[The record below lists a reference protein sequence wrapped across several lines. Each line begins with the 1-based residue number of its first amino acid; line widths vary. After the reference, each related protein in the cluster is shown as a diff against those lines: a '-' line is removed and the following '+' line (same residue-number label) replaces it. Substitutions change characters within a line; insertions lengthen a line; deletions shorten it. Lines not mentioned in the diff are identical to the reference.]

1 MYSMALKR
9 LNNKG
14 AGFFLPLAAIAVSVS
29 AALYALWSLEL
40 KWALFGFMGLLFPFV
55 LAMVPNVQ
63 RFLLG
68 LLIFVIP
75 LNVDYNFLLHP
86 SPGGAD
92 AISLGLTDILL
103 VALIGHWLM
112 QTVQFKRPG
121 AIRFF
126 PAITWPS
133 LALIVMSGISTL
145 AAKDLLWSA
154 FDLINFAKALLFFFF
169 LANNLRRRE
178 DIAFVLQA
186 FFLGL
191 LVQTLIIAMQYYKGA
206 NIGLLGLGEPS
217 TVLAF
222 EMEMADIARPG
233 GTIGHCNHLARY
245 IGLLLPI
252 AYVLS
257 FVAKSR
263 SQRWLAGLTS
273 IAGTVALIYTL
284 TRSSWLALGLSIAL
298 MLAYMFVHRLFSMR
312 ILSKVCFAFL
322 LLAGVI
328 ALFSQVIWG
337 RLTTYDLG
345 SAKTRVTTARVA
357 WKIIQDHPLIGI
369 GINNYGSVL
378 PKYWSAE
385 DRFTK
390 RAAVH
395 NTYLLY
401 AAEIGLIGFAA
412 FLWLIISLFLRI
424 RKAMHGRSQYLTA
437 VAIGVMGSFAGFALA
452 ALADKSYKENFT
464 LLLVF
469 WGLAAIIEAIIRLDE
484 DYRQTTLAL
493 LGSRKVHYE
502 L

>member
-1 MYSMALKR
+1 MYSLAQNKLKD
-9 LNNKG
+9 KSF
-14 AGFFLPLAAIAVSVS
+14 GFFLLLAGIAVAVS
-29 AALYALWSLEL
+29 AASYVLWSLEL

-68 LLIFVIP
+68 LLIFAIP
-75 LNVDYNFLLHP
+75 LNADYNFMLHP

-103 VALIGHWLM
+103 AILLGHWLI
-112 QTVQFKRPG
+112 QTVKLKQPG

-126 PAITWPS
+126 PAITWPT
-133 LALIVMSGISTL
+133 LALIVMSGISML

-154 FDLINFAKALLFFFF
+154 FDLINFVKALLFFLF
-169 LANNLRRRE
+169 LANNLRKRE
-178 DIAFVLQA
+178 DISFVLQA

-191 LVQTLIIAMQYYKGA
+191 LVQTLIIALQYYKGA
-206 NIGLLGLGEPS
+206 NIGLMGLGEPS
-217 TVLAF
+217 TILAF

-245 IGLLLPI
+245 VGLLLPI
-252 AYVLS
+252 AYILS
-257 FVAKSR
+257 FVSKSR
-263 SQRWLAGLTS
+263 SQRWFAGLTS

-284 TRSSWLALGLSIAL
+284 TRSSWMAFGLSIAL
-298 MLAYMFVHRLFSMR
+298 MLPYMFVYRLFSLR
-312 ILSKVCFAFL
+312 ILSKVAFSGL
-322 LLAGVI
+322 ILAGLI
-328 ALFSQVIWG
+328 AVFSQVIWG

-345 SAKTRVTTARVA
+345 SARTRVTTAKVA

-378 PKYWSAE
+378 PQYWSAE

-395 NTYLLY
+395 NTFLLY
-401 AAEIGLIGFAA
+401 AAEIGLIGFGA
-412 FLWLIISLFLRI
+412 FLWLIISFFLRI
-424 RKAMHGRSQYLTA
+424 RKAMHSRSRYLTA
-437 VAIGVMGSFAGFALA
+437 VAIGVMGSFAGFMLA

-469 WGLAAIIEAIIRLDE
+469 WGLAAIIEAIIRLDD
-484 DYRQTTLAL
+484 DYRQATLAL
-493 LGSRKVHYE
+493 LGSRKLHYE

>member
-1 MYSMALKR
+1 MYSLAQNR
-9 LNNKG
+9 LNDRSF
-14 AGFFLPLAAIAVSVS
+14 GFFLLLAVIGISVS
-29 AALYALWSLEL
+29 AASYVLWSLEL

-63 RFLLG
+63 RFLMG
-68 LLIFVIP
+68 LLIFAIP
-75 LNVDYNFLLHP
+75 LNADYSFMLHP

-103 VALIGHWLM
+103 IVLIGHWLM
-112 QTVQFKRPG
+112 QSAKFKRPG

-126 PAITWPS
+126 PAIAWPT
-133 LALIVMSGISTL
+133 LALIVMSGVSML

-154 FDLINFAKALLFFFF
+154 FDLINFVKALLFFFF

-178 DIAFVLQA
+178 DISFVLQA

-191 LVQTLIIAMQYYKGA
+191 MVQALIIGMQYYKGT

-217 TVLAF
+217 SVLAF
-222 EMEMADIARPG
+222 EMQMADIARPG

-252 AYVLS
+252 AYILT

-263 SQRWLAGLTS
+263 SQRWFAGLTS
-273 IAGTVALIYTL
+273 VAGTVALIYTL
-284 TRSSWLALGLSIAL
+284 TRSSWMALGLSITL
-298 MLAYMFVHRLFSMR
+298 MLPYMFVHRLFSMR
-312 ILSKVCFAFL
+312 TIGKVFLSFL

-328 ALFSQVIWG
+328 AIFSQVIWG

-345 SAKTRVTTARVA
+345 SARTRVTTAKVA

-401 AAEIGLIGFAA
+401 AAEIGLLGFGA
-412 FLWLIISLFLRI
+412 FLWLLISFFVRI
-424 RKAMHGRSQYLTA
+424 RRAMHSRSQYLTA
-437 VAIGVMGSFAGFALA
+437 VAIGVMGSFAGFMLA

-469 WGLAAIIEAIIRLDE
+469 WGLAAIAEAIIRLDD

-493 LGSRKVHYE
+493 LGSRKMLYE